1 MGTVLFLLLVPV
13 NMILDTAVYW
23 KTSLWLVD
31 FVAAL
36 GKFLF
41 SLLAGGLIRYLRKNK
56 HVIRLPE

>member
-23 KTSLWLVD
+23 KISLWLVD

-41 SLLAGGLIRYLRKNK
+41 LCLLAGLSVTSEKINM
-56 HVIRLPE
+56 